1 MHSPLPTFALI
12 ATVAIF
18 APGLQAQQAS
28 LVKKWETEATLLT
41 PESVRFDGRHKVL
54 YVSNVEGSEPWT
66 KDGAGSIAKVGL
78 DGKVIAARWI
88 TGLEAPKGIGLH
100 KGRLYVADIDRVAVI
115 DIAKGVIERFIE
127 VPGSKRLNDVSVDA
141 SGDVYVSDMG
151 GTKIYVIRNGSPSVY
166 LEGFKRPNGVLAHKG
181 SLYVLDA
188 ENLLKFGSDK
198 KREVIVD
205 GLDPSSDGIEHV
217 KGDTFLVT
225 CWTGLIYLVEGH
237 EKALLLD
244 TRAQKSNTA
253 DIGYDAKTRTVY
265 VPTFFKNSVAAYD
278 LKLK

>member
-1 MHSPLPTFALI
+1 MKHSPRILVLFSALVVL
-12 ATVAIF
+12 AS
-18 APGLQAQQAS
+18 GLHAKQSS
-28 LVKKWETEATLLT
+28 LVKKWETEPALLT
-41 PESVRFDGRHKVL
+41 PESVRFDGARKVL
-54 YVSNVEGSEPWT
+54 YVSNVEGNEPWS

-78 DGKVIAARWI
+78 DGKVIAVRWI

-100 KGRLYVADIDRVAVI
+100 KGKLYVADIDRVAVI
-115 DIAKGVIERFIE
+115 DIAKGAIERFIE
-127 VPGSKRLNDVSVDA
+127 VPGSKRLNDVSVDK

-151 GTKIYVIRNGSPSVY
+151 GTRIYVIKNGVPSVY

-198 KREVIVD
+198 SREVVVS

-217 KGDTFLVT
+217 KGDEFLVT
-225 CWTGLIYLVEGH
+225 CWAGIIYLVKGG
-237 EKALLLD
+237 EKTQLLD
-244 TRAQKSNTA
+244 TRAEKSNTA

-265 VPTFFKNSVAAYD
+265 VPTFFKNSVAAYE
-278 LKLK
+278 LK